1 MHARLENDSCVTRR
15 WGGGGREA
23 RAPLKYTG
31 FACLVDQWTI
41 SEPRAYA
48 KREGEK
54 EKNYRLEYKFRRLK
68 GARHLTDSVVLHLP
82 KGRDIYIY
90 CLIHASLFHKS
101 EKQL

>member
-15 WGGGGREA
+15 WGRGGRGA

-31 FACLVDQWTI
+31 FACLADRWI